1 MKYSIVIPTYNNCE
15 KYLKPCIDSI
25 IKYTNM
31 ENVELIVSANG
42 CTDNTKAYLD
52 YLKTAIPN
60 LEVVWNYN
68 AVGFAKAVNATNP
81 SNLMICRWD
90 NE

>member
-1 MKYSIVIPTYNNCE
+1 
-15 KYLKPCIDSI
+15 
-25 IKYTNM
+25 M